1 MPSMPPAPPCARHN
15 PPRRK
20 VLTGANV
27 AARSR
32 TRRPGWAECSRRRRG
47 RGQHRGRDPSRS
59 RQGRGPGHHERRF
72 ARLYGLLSGVFWPRL
87 SSKASPSPVQPHL
100 TALPR
105 PTLPGIHTFGPL
117 PPNPHPRYDDY
128 YLSKDV
134 SPALHLSSAVGPHQ
148 GPLAIIPSRHL
159 TGVWGNPDI
168 PIARLGAAIRDV
180 IRDRRAES

>member
-1 MPSMPPAPPCARHN
+1 MQTLPPGPEPDDQGGPSAHVGDADVVSTADGTRLAADRVGVLDIMSGDLRGSTAFSAACFGPAC
-15 PPRRK
+15 
-20 VLTGANV
+20 
-27 AARSR
+27 
-32 TRRPGWAECSRRRRG
+32 
-47 RGQHRGRDPSRS
+47 
-59 RQGRGPGHHERRF
+59 
-72 ARLYGLLSGVFWPRL
+72 

-100 TALPR
+100 TALAR